1 MFRYFWEMNE
11 ITFPQ
16 GDHCV
21 CVYMNDYVTWR
32 HNISQQQHMIKPK
45 IYQMSCISMYH
56 DAIFDMEVCLCLCE
70 SHLHFVTVEEVNVWF
85 VLFVVLTDEQKDR
98 RVSCLVQQRLTVMNC
113 GQRKVFKLFLRETKR
128 NKDQEN

>member
-1 MFRYFWEMNE
+1 
-11 ITFPQ
+11 
-16 GDHCV
+16 
-21 CVYMNDYVTWR
+21 
-32 HNISQQQHMIKPK
+32 MIKPK

-98 RVSCLVQQRLTVMNC
+98 RVSCLVQQSLTVMNC

-128 NKDQEN
+128 NKEKQRSGVLDLQNELQFYLILNGLQKKINI